1 MMNERK
7 KEQWIRGPKAKQTA
21 QAGWRETEE
30 MLRKQKLKASVP
42 GSMEEDSSMV
52 NIHERKKVPPPE
64 NSFRIQNNHSFVP
77 DEEFN
82 YQKPAGSKLFLP
94 PMAGGKGKLSH
105 SLDLDIDIIP
115 EDYDEKAIFQKF
127 LSKVP
132 SEEEDSSF
140 EYYERVEEEEEE
152 FIEEESTEE
161 KTSGPGARYY
171 LGKMLSYSPS
181 AHLTELM
188 FRELET
194 LGEVLISECQEF
206 GIGLIIFEKYRKLT
220 EIKINDVHPFP
231 PGTKVRDGRGWD
243 VVRGAY
249 NPQHRMMFMAE
260 ELITGIPG
268 GVTIHEF
275 GHAYDHAWMTNNDM
289 QFPFS
294 VFLWNKFYHEGM
306 FISEYASTQPKE
318 YFAESLEAYFNP
330 KKKDILKK
338 CDPRMYG
345 FIKNIIA
352 GVHKKKKGDL

>member
-1 MMNERK
+1 MNE
-7 KEQWIRGPKAKQTA
+7 KEQWLRGPKAKQSA
-21 QAGWRETEE
+21 QTGWRETEE
-30 MLRKQKLKASVP
+30 MLKKQKLRASGP
-42 GSMEEDSSMV
+42 ADTGEMPQIESRKPRTGGSFPAQPV
-52 NIHERKKVPPPE
+52 KPFI
-64 NSFRIQNNHSFVP
+64 P
-77 DEEFN
+77 DEDFS

-94 PMAGGKGKLSH
+94 PMKGGNISR

-115 EDYDEKAIFQKF
+115 EDYQEKAIFQSF

-132 SEEEDSSF
+132 SEEEESSF
-140 EYYERVEEEEEE
+140 EYYETPEEEEEE
-152 FIEEESTEE
+152 FIEHEEPEE
-161 KTSGPGARYY
+161 TPQKGARYY
-171 LGKMLSYSPS
+171 LEKMVSYSPS
-181 AHLTELM
+181 EHLTELM
-188 FRELET
+188 FRELEA

-206 GIGLIIFEKYRKLT
+206 GIGLIIFEKYRNLT

-275 GHAYDHAWMTNNDM
+275 GHAYDHAWMATNDM

-294 VFLWNKFYHEGM
+294 VFLWNQFYHEGM

-352 GVHKKKKGDL
+352 GVHKKKK

>member
-1 MMNERK
+1 MNERK
-7 KEQWIRGPKAKQTA
+7 KEEWIRGPKAKQQGA
-21 QAGWRETEE
+21 PWRETEE
-30 MLRKQKLKASVP
+30 LIKKQKLKSSAP
-42 GSMEEDSSMV
+42 GRMEEDMV
-52 NIHERKKVPPPE
+52 PGISERKKPPLPV
-64 NSFRIQNNHSFVP
+64 NSFWGPTEPSFVP

-82 YQKPAGSKLFLP
+82 YLKPSGSKLFLP
-94 PMAGGKGKLSH
+94 PVTAGKLSL
-105 SLDLDIDIIP
+105 SLDLDIDDIP
-115 EDYDEKAIFQKF
+115 EDITEKAIFNKF

-132 SEEEDSSF
+132 SEEEESSF
-140 EYYERVEEEEEE
+140 EYYEKVEEEEDEE
-152 FIEEESTEE
+152 FMEDEEITEEETPSR
-161 KTSGPGARYY
+161 GVRYY
-171 LGKMLSYSPS
+171 LEKMLSYSPS
-181 AHLTELM
+181 DHLTELM
-188 FRELET
+188 FRELEA

-206 GIGLIIFEKYRKLT
+206 GIGLIIFEKYRNLT

-231 PGTKVRDGRGWD
+231 PGTKVRDGRGWEI
-243 VVRGAY
+243 VRGAY
-249 NPQHRMMFMAE
+249 NPQHKMMFMAE

-275 GHAYDHAWMTNNDM
+275 GHAYDHAWMATNEM

-345 FIKNIIA
+345 FIGNIIA
-352 GVHKKKKGDL
+352 GVHKRKIGDIRES

>member
-1 MMNERK
+1 MNE
-7 KEQWIRGPKAKQTA
+7 KEQWLRGPKAKQIT
-21 QAGWRETEE
+21 QTGWRETEE
-30 MLRKQKLKASVP
+30 MLKKQKLKTSGQADM
-42 GSMEEDSSMV
+42 GHISMHQPAQPFIS
-52 NIHERKKVPPPE
+52 
-64 NSFRIQNNHSFVP
+64 
-77 DEEFN
+77 DEEFS

-94 PMAGGKGKLSH
+94 PMKKGNISH

-115 EDYDEKAIFQKF
+115 QDYQEKAIFQSY
-127 LSKVP
+127 LLKVP
-132 SEEEDSSF
+132 SEEEESSF
-140 EYYERVEEEEEE
+140 EYYETPEEEEEE
-152 FIEEESTEE
+152 FIEQEEPVKEE
-161 KTSGPGARYY
+161 TPQKGARYY
-171 LGKMLSYSPS
+171 LEKMLSYSPS
-181 AHLTELM
+181 DHLTELM
-188 FRELET
+188 FRELEA

-206 GIGLIIFEKYRKLT
+206 GIGLIIFEKYRNLT

-243 VVRGAY
+243 MVRGAY
-249 NPQHRMMFMAE
+249 NPQHKMMFMAE

-275 GHAYDHAWMTNNDM
+275 GHAYDHAWMATNEM

-345 FIKNIIA
+345 FIGNIIA
-352 GVHKKKKGDL
+352 GVHKRKKGDI